1 MNPSMPRSRLS
12 RKREAMESQNA
23 GTAEYLPNKWLLET
37 RVLMIRGCVAISN
50 WLEGE

>member
-1 MNPSMPRSRLS
+1 
-12 RKREAMESQNA
+12 MESQIA
-23 GTAEYLPNKWLLET
+23 GTAEYLPNKWLLEI